1 MILLLG
7 LESGISKHTLA
18 IFQRSLKKLSND
30 KDAVGLVRGVGD
42 LIFISAEEEDWF
54 ELVGS
59 SSNNTSFTR
68 SYKRVFLHTSGQTP
82 KSRSNTL
89 NKWISKISTY
99 QI

>member
-42 LIFISAEEEDWF
+42 LIFISAEEED
-54 ELVGS
+54 
-59 SSNNTSFTR
+59 
-68 SYKRVFLHTSGQTP
+68 
-82 KSRSNTL
+82 
-89 NKWISKISTY
+89 
-99 QI
+99 